1 MDLPTGRHAVVQRV
15 CSGRELASR
24 LAGMG
29 LTVGSRLEVL
39 QNRGRGPML
48 VRVRETRIALG
59 HGEAIK
65 ILVEEAPP

>member
-1 MDLPTGRHAVVQRV
+1 
-15 CSGRELASR
+15 
-24 LAGMG
+24 MG